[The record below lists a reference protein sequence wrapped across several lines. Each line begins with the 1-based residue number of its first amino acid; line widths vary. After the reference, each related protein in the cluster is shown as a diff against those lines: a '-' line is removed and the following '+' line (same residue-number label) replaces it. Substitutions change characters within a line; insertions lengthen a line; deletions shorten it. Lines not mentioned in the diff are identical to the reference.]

1 MLGAVVHENRLQV
14 KELPSPMRSPSQALV
29 RTIASSINQG
39 EVRGIR
45 SAPHWQISSGEVWV
59 PGWDFAGVVEN
70 AAEDGSG
77 PPKGARVAG
86 WVRQGAWAEYV
97 SAETDQIVEL
107 PANVSFREAATLPIA
122 GLTAWHALRVGGL
135 AAGKRVLVLGA
146 NGGVGRFALQIARA
160 AAAHTVGVVTSE
172 SKRASISDLADEI
185 AVGLPVEGAYDIIL
199 ECVGGET
206 LAKCFG
212 LVAPYGSIVSYGNA
226 SGEQTCFDPG
236 AAFRKPCL
244 RLQSFALYDELDR
257 RPSRNEGLADLV
269 DLLSQGRLRTDI
281 VLEVGLADV
290 QQACDALMERRVDGK
305 AVLAIGA
312 DQKM

>member
-1 MLGAVVHENRLQV
+1 MLGAVVHENRLEV
-14 KELPSPMRSPSQALV
+14 KELPSPALSPSQALV
-29 RTIASSINQG
+29 RTMASSINQG

-45 SAPHWQISSGEVWV
+45 SAPHWQISGGEWV
-59 PGWDFAGVVEN
+59 PGWDFAGVVEQ

-77 PPKGARVAG
+77 PPQGARVAG
-86 WVRQGAWAEYV
+86 WVRQGAWAERV
-97 SAETDQIVEL
+97 AAETGQMVEL
-107 PANVSFREAATLPIA
+107 PGNVSFREAATLPIA

-135 AAGKRVLVLGA
+135 AAGRRVLVLGA

-172 SKRASISDLADEI
+172 SRRGSIGDLADEVS
-185 AVGLPVEGAYDIIL
+185 VGLPAEGAFDIIL

-206 LAKCFG
+206 LARCLG
-212 LVAPYGSIVSYGNA
+212 LVAPYGTIVSYGNA

-269 DLLSQGRLRTDI
+269 DLLAQGRLRTDI
-281 VLEVGLADV
+281 VLDVDLSDV

-305 AVLAIGA
+305 AVLSIGGGA
-312 DQKM
+312 V